1 MLCENQEV
9 EMKFDKK
16 VMGSGIVVTFSLA
29 LTLSSVCGTK
39 AAFGT
44 QHRSQA
50 IELAAE
56 PIRYFDRTEGAMAAA
71 LAAAEEAIA
80 QKEASQQKVAV
91 LENKMAANAKV
102 VSGVDK
108 IEKIEDSKKNQK
120 ALSTSEEDQNVRS
133 ASEEDQNAQSASEE
147 NQEPR
152 APQKKTRKRRAHPS
166 KGQKHPKKQ
175 KQMM

>member
-1 MLCENQEV
+1 
-9 EMKFDKK
+9 MKFDKK

-80 QKEASQQKVAV
+80 QKEASQQKAAV

-102 VSGVDK
+102 VSGLDK
-108 IEKIEDSKKNQK
+108 IEKIEDSKKSQK
-120 ALSTSEEDQNVRS
+120 ARSVSEGIECF
-133 ASEEDQNAQSASEE
+133 
-147 NQEPR
+147 
-152 APQKKTRKRRAHPS
+152 KRRSECPERFRRKPGSPERPRRKPGSAGRIPARDRS
-166 KGQKHPKKQ
+166 IRRIKNR
-175 KQMM
+175 

>member
-1 MLCENQEV
+1 
-9 EMKFDKK
+9 MKFDKK

-71 LAAAEEAIA
+71 EEAIA
-80 QKEASQQKVAV
+80 QKEASQSSRVR
-91 LENKMAANAKV
+91 E
-102 VSGVDK
+102 
-108 IEKIEDSKKNQK
+108 
-120 ALSTSEEDQNVRS
+120 QNGCQCKS
-133 ASEEDQNAQSASEE
+133 SFW
-147 NQEPR
+147 
-152 APQKKTRKRRAHPS
+152 T
-166 KGQKHPKKQ
+166 G
-175 KQMM
+175 